1 MYWIPSSAMVQ
12 QTRSSSLVKL
22 TNNGHYKYI
31 NTCMWQNQD
40 CVNCSV
46 LCSVLRSILHSVLR
60 SVLHPVL
67 CSVLRSVL
75 LSVQHLR
82 FMIQYCYSAST
93 LRLALY
99 YVHTTTTVWERFI
112 DAYCMLKVYTWSRSS
127 MQQQPRTATNT
138 TKTLLHSEIATT
150 PEPATTGW
158 WKCCRPEAEIPA
170 QAWQTSNH

>member
-12 QTRSSSLVKL
+12 QTRSSSLVKF
-22 TNNGHYKYI
+22 TNNGHYKHI

-46 LCSVLRSILHSVLR
+46 LRSVLRSILHSVL
-60 SVLHPVL
+60 PYFTL
-67 CSVLRSVL
+67 CFAPYYSL
-75 LSVQHLR
+75 VQHLR

-99 YVHTTTTVWERFI
+99 YARTTTTVWERFI
-112 DAYCMLKVYTWSRSS
+112 DAYCMLKVYTRSWSS
-127 MQQQPRTATNT
+127 MQQQPKTATNT
-138 TKTLLHSEIATT
+138 TKTSLHSEIATT
-150 PEPATTGW
+150 PEPATAGW

-170 QAWQTSNH
+170 QAWQTRNH

>member
-12 QTRSSSLVKL
+12 QTRSSSLVKF
-22 TNNGHYKYI
+22 TNNGHYKHI

-46 LCSVLRSILHSVLR
+46 LRSVLRSILHSVL
-60 SVLHPVL
+60 PYFTL
-67 CSVLRSVL
+67 CFAPYYSL
-75 LSVQHLR
+75 VQHLR

-99 YVHTTTTVWERFI
+99 YTRTTTTVWERFI

-127 MQQQPRTATNT
+127 MQQQPKTAQQQRLRC
-138 TKTLLHSEIATT
+138 TLRLPPLLNQQPQDNGSVV
-150 PEPATTGW
+150 GQ
-158 WKCCRPEAEIPA
+158 KQRY
-170 QAWQTSNH
+170 QAWQTRNH